1 MNETYLYPYSA
12 QEARTRNQ
20 LPMWRESYHANVA
33 CRNAIEET
41 IRQNFNGMNLKK
53 DCLEPVLAEYG
64 YKRTEWVL
72 ATTLQEL
79 SWDGRFSRANKQW
92 AARRYIPQDE
102 RHNAEITVRSH
113 PAILDG
119 FVDLYRKAYQELGLF
134 GPEHCVGDRAEQDY
148 IGKVLVLSPD
158 TLKESCWSQENQLW
172 YIHFTEEQKQRAAAV
187 DLEEFLRCRGEKL
200 LSSGREKRLAS
211 DHSVTVRGNEWYD
224 HAEERGGHAVS
235 FVQRFYGLSYPD
247 AVTMLL
253 GGELGTAYPSA
264 GERTEEPAKPFAL
277 PPANKDMRRVF
288 AYLIKHRSIARDVV
302 AHFAK
307 AGLLYEDA
315 EYHNAVFVGT
325 DTDGVPRHAHKRS
338 ANSYGKA
345 FRLNV
350 EGSDPRYSFHYVGT
364 DRSLYVFEAPI
375 DMLSFITLYPENW
388 QRHSYVACC
397 GTSIQPVLQ
406 MLEQA
411 PQLDT
416 VLLCLDNDEAGHQA
430 SRRMR
435 EQLEARYSVERLIPE
450 NKDWND
456 DLTLSDENAQG
467 FAMNELR

>member
-1 MNETYLYPYSA
+1 MS
-12 QEARTRNQ
+12 
-20 LPMWRESYHANVA
+20 S
-33 CRNAIEET
+33 
-41 IRQNFNGMNLKK
+41 
-53 DCLEPVLAEYG
+53 
-64 YKRTEWVL
+64 
-72 ATTLQEL
+72 
-79 SWDGRFSRANKQW
+79 
-92 AARRYIPQDE
+92 
-102 RHNAEITVRSH
+102 
-113 PAILDG
+113 
-119 FVDLYRKAYQELGLF
+119 
-134 GPEHCVGDRAEQDY
+134 
-148 IGKVLVLSPD
+148 
-158 TLKESCWSQENQLW
+158 

-187 DLEEFLRCRGEKL
+187 DLEEFLRCRGETL

-264 GERTEEPAKPFAL
+264 GERTEEPAKPFVL
-277 PPANKDMRRVF
+277 PSTNKDMRRVF

-325 DTDGVPRHAHKRS
+325 DAEGIPRHAHKRS

-375 DMLSFITLYPENW
+375 DMLSYISMNPQQW
-388 QRHSYVACC
+388 QEHSYVACC
-397 GTSIQPVLQ
+397 GTSIQPVLERLRQ
-406 MLEQA
+406 N
-411 PQLDT
+411 PKLDT
-416 VLLCLDNDEAGHQA
+416 VYLCLDNDEAGEDA
-430 SRRMR
+430 CDGMLDT
-435 EQLEARYSVERLIPE
+435 LEDMGYDVERLRPE
-450 NKDWND
+450 GKDWND
-456 DLTLSDENAQG
+456 DLRAKRG
-467 FAMNELR
+467 GHG

>member
-1 MNETYLYPYSA
+1 
-12 QEARTRNQ
+12 
-20 LPMWRESYHANVA
+20 
-33 CRNAIEET
+33 
-41 IRQNFNGMNLKK
+41 
-53 DCLEPVLAEYG
+53 
-64 YKRTEWVL
+64 
-72 ATTLQEL
+72 
-79 SWDGRFSRANKQW
+79 
-92 AARRYIPQDE
+92 
-102 RHNAEITVRSH
+102 
-113 PAILDG
+113 
-119 FVDLYRKAYQELGLF
+119 
-134 GPEHCVGDRAEQDY
+134 
-148 IGKVLVLSPD
+148 
-158 TLKESCWSQENQLW
+158 
-172 YIHFTEEQKQRAAAV
+172 
-187 DLEEFLRCRGEKL
+187 
-200 LSSGREKRLAS
+200 
-211 DHSVTVRGNEWYD
+211 
-224 HAEERGGHAVS
+224 
-235 FVQRFYGLSYPD
+235 
-247 AVTMLL
+247 MLL

-350 EGSDPRYSFHYVGT
+350 EGSDPRYSFHHVGT

-416 VLLCLDNDEAGHQA
+416 VLLCLDNDEAGNQA
-430 SRRMR
+430 SRRMQN
-435 EQLEARYSVERLIPE
+435 QLEVRYSVERLIPE

-456 DLTLSDENAQG
+456 DLTLSGENAQG
-467 FAMNELR
+467 LAMNEMR

>member
-1 MNETYLYPYSA
+1 MS
-12 QEARTRNQ
+12 
-20 LPMWRESYHANVA
+20 S
-33 CRNAIEET
+33 
-41 IRQNFNGMNLKK
+41 
-53 DCLEPVLAEYG
+53 
-64 YKRTEWVL
+64 
-72 ATTLQEL
+72 
-79 SWDGRFSRANKQW
+79 
-92 AARRYIPQDE
+92 
-102 RHNAEITVRSH
+102 
-113 PAILDG
+113 
-119 FVDLYRKAYQELGLF
+119 
-134 GPEHCVGDRAEQDY
+134 
-148 IGKVLVLSPD
+148 
-158 TLKESCWSQENQLW
+158 

-187 DLEEFLRCRGEKL
+187 NLEEFLRCRGEKL

-264 GERTEEPAKPFAL
+264 EERIEEPAKPFAL

-315 EYHNAVFVGT
+315 KYHNAVFVGT

-350 EGSDPRYSFHYVGT
+350 EGSDPRYSFHHVGT

-375 DMLSFITLYPENW
+375 DMLSYITLY
-388 QRHSYVACC
+388 RK
-397 GTSIQPVLQ
+397 
-406 MLEQA
+406 
-411 PQLDT
+411 
-416 VLLCLDNDEAGHQA
+416 
-430 SRRMR
+430 
-435 EQLEARYSVERLIPE
+435 LIEP
-450 NKDWND
+450 DWND
-456 DLTLSDENAQG
+456 SKQAHSHKALDGIERGFADVAPPAGILDAAFKAGHDQPGSVQRPSEIGEEQYDALHPGHFEEFDTHVSHLCEEVAEKAHDLTVEPIHDLAEDLIGNKIP
-467 FAMNELR
+467 NKH